1 MQPSGDHRAAAPC
14 ELQPK
19 RLYRGGEESIRFGLL
34 AVKNLGRG
42 VIARMVDE
50 RRGGGEFTSFYN
62 FCKRMTGRD
71 LNRRAIESLIKCG
84 ALDGLGNNRREMLLS
99 VERVLDSL
107 EADKRRNVEGQMG
120 FFDTPDSQ
128 EAGEPTLD
136 KAEDFPDADKLS
148 MEKEVTGMYLS
159 GHPMAAYAGLYQ
171 TGGYARMD
179 EILQSAGEEGGR
191 YQDGQVGDPVGAG
204 GGCAAESYQE
214 QRPDGLPLCGG
225 YVWRH
230 DGPGVPQYPGAVR

>member
-1 MQPSGDHRAAAPC
+1 MLPPHVNFSQSGFAVVG
-14 ELQPK
+14 K
-19 RLYRGGEESIRFGLL
+19 SIRFGLL

-42 VIARMVDE
+42 AIARMVDE

-128 EAGEPTLD
+128 EAGEPSLD
-136 KAEDFPDADKLS
+136 KAEDFPSADKLS

-171 TGGYARMD
+171 SGG
-179 EILQSAGEEGGR
+179 
-191 YQDGQVGDPVGAG
+191 
-204 GGCAAESYQE
+204 
-214 QRPDGLPLCGG
+214 
-225 YVWRH
+225 
-230 DGPGVPQYPGAVR
+230 